1 MRTEL
6 MNLLKLNN
14 NPVPSIYPDLRISQC
29 GIKHVNEHYFVR
41 IVCTALIN
49 N

>member
-14 NPVPSIYPDLRISQC
+14 NPVPSIYPALRISQC